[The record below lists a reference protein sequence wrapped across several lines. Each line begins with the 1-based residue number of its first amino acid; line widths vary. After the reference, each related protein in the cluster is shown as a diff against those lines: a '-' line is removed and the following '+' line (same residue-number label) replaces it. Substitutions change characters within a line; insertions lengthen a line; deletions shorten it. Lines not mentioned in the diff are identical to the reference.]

1 MKETHDPGT
10 TAVRLA
16 VAIKR
21 LRARLREAT
30 SASMPG
36 LPISQLTILQHLRN
50 GGPTT
55 AAALA
60 TAEHVSQQAIAQNL
74 KKLKDAGLV
83 QVMPDPDDG
92 RKSLISVTDA
102 GHRLFE
108 AVIASRNAWL
118 VQAIDAKIGAN
129 ERTALDNSS

>member
-83 QVMPDPDDG
+83 TDRREGRWSYYTLQPDAFSEAHDLVRALAAPQRAG
-92 RKSLISVTDA
+92 RQSLKV
-102 GHRLFE
+102 F
-108 AVIASRNAWL
+108 
-118 VQAIDAKIGAN
+118 GACCG
-129 ERTALDNSS
+129 